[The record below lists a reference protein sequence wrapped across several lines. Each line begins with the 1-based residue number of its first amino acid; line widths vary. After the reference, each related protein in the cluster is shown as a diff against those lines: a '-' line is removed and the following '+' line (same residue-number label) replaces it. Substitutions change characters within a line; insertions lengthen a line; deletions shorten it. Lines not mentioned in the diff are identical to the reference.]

1 MSDTGVNIASN
12 KGREITFVTH
22 DTCSQGSVN
31 IGILNSL
38 HSLYHTFNTYIQI
51 QRTTKAMMSK
61 RLVVNDNDNV
71 NKSMQM
77 TIRFRV
83 KKL

>member
-22 DTCSQGSVN
+22 DTCSQGSVI
-31 IGILNSL
+31 IGILNSSY
-38 HSLYHTFNTYIQI
+38 SLYHIKYKYNVM
-51 QRTTKAMMSK
+51 QRTTKAMTL
-61 RLVVNDNDNV
+61 LVVNDNV

-77 TIRFRV
+77 TIRFRD
-83 KKL
+83 